1 MPPSS
6 LLDDTAGIL
15 SSDSTPDIM
24 TRQAVIKELEKQKT
38 KIVIAQEQDITIK
51 HVKSPVKRKSKSTSC
66 NFRENGN
73 NRKKFMRYNRNDQK
87 REQLKEND
95 KIRKKQMRHSID
107 DDKIGEFKN
116 VDSKRRKRKNVTT
129 LILMKS
135 NS

>member
-15 SSDSTPDIM
+15 SSDSKPDIM

-51 HVKSPVKRKSKSTSC
+51 HVKSSVKRKSKFTSC

-73 NRKKFMRYNRNDQK
+73 NRKKFMRYNRNDHK

-95 KIRKKQMRHSID
+95 KIRKKQMRDSLD
-107 DDKIGEFKN
+107 DDKIGEFKK
-116 VDSKRRKRKNVTT
+116 VDNKRKKRKNVTT
-129 LILMKS
+129 LILMKRYC
-135 NS
+135 

>member
-6 LLDDTAGIL
+6 LLDYAAGIL
-15 SSDSTPDIM
+15 SSDSAPDIM
-24 TRQAVIKELEKQKT
+24 TRQAVVKELEKQKT
-38 KIVIAQEQDITIK
+38 KTVIAQEQDITIK
-51 HVKSPVKRKSKSTSC
+51 HVKSPFKRKSKFTSC
-66 NFRENGN
+66 NFRENDN

-87 REQLKEND
+87 RKQLKEND

>member
-24 TRQAVIKELEKQKT
+24 TRETVIKELEKQKT

-51 HVKSPVKRKSKSTSC
+51 HVKSPVKRKSKFTSC

-73 NRKKFMRYNRNDQK
+73 NRKKFMRYNRNDHK

-95 KIRKKQMRHSID
+95 KSERNKCVIA
-107 DDKIGEFKN
+107 
-116 VDSKRRKRKNVTT
+116 
-129 LILMKS
+129 LMMIK
-135 NS
+135 

>member
-73 NRKKFMRYNRNDQK
+73 NRKKFMRYNRNDHK

-95 KIRKKQMRHSID
+95 KIRKKQMCDSLD
-107 DDKIGEFKN
+107 DDKIGEFKK
-116 VDSKRRKRKNVTT
+116 VDNKRKKRKNVTT
-129 LILMKS
+129 LILMKRYS
-135 NS
+135 

>member
-1 MPPSS
+1 
-6 LLDDTAGIL
+6 
-15 SSDSTPDIM
+15 
-24 TRQAVIKELEKQKT
+24 
-38 KIVIAQEQDITIK
+38 
-51 HVKSPVKRKSKSTSC
+51 
-66 NFRENGN
+66 
-73 NRKKFMRYNRNDQK
+73 MRYNRNDQK

>member
-51 HVKSPVKRKSKSTSC
+51 HVKSPVKRKSNLQVVILEKMATTERSSC
-66 NFRENGN
+66 VITI
-73 NRKKFMRYNRNDQK
+73 MIT
-87 REQLKEND
+87 KEN
-95 KIRKKQMRHSID
+95 S
-107 DDKIGEFKN
+107 
-116 VDSKRRKRKNVTT
+116 
-129 LILMKS
+129 
-135 NS
+135 

>member
-15 SSDSTPDIM
+15 SSDSKPDIM

-38 KIVIAQEQDITIK
+38 KIVITIK
-51 HVKSPVKRKSKSTSC
+51 HLKSPVRRKSKFTSC

-73 NRKKFMRYNRNDQK
+73 NRKKFMHYKRNDHK

-95 KIRKKQMRHSID
+95 KIRKKQMRDSLD
-107 DDKIGEFKN
+107 DDKIGEFKK
-116 VDSKRRKRKNVTT
+116 VDNKTKKKKKGKT
-129 LILMKS
+129 LQP
-135 NS
+135 

>member
-6 LLDDTAGIL
+6 VLDDTAGIL
-15 SSDSTPDIM
+15 SSDSTPDII

>member
-6 LLDDTAGIL
+6 VLDDTAGIL
-15 SSDSTPDIM
+15 SSDSTPDII

-51 HVKSPVKRKSKSTSC
+51 HVKSPVKRKSKSTSR

-73 NRKKFMRYNRNDQK
+73 NRKKFMRYNHNDHK

-95 KIRKKQMRHSID
+95 KIRKKQMCDSFD
-107 DDKIGEFKN
+107 DDKIGEFKK
-116 VDSKRRKRKNVTT
+116 VDNKRKKRKNVTT
-129 LILMKS
+129 LILMKRYS
-135 NS
+135 